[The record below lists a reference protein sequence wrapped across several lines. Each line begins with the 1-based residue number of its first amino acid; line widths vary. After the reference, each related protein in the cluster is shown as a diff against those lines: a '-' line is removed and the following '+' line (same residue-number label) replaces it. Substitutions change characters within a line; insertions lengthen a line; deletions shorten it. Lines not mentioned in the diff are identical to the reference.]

1 MFRFYEEGYK
11 AETLCGTSIF
21 FFLNKTTIV
30 SNRLCTQQDK
40 EHKGLSSFKCSHAPV
55 QIRQMDRQTFT
66 QNLCIH
72 VCKFNYYYC
81 STCTTGKMCRK
92 YSIRGLKLHGVWT
105 VILLTYTHT
114 VYTVMSI
121 LNCPR
126 IPTGNGIK
134 NVRL

>member
-1 MFRFYEEGYK
+1 
-11 AETLCGTSIF
+11 
-21 FFLNKTTIV
+21 
-30 SNRLCTQQDK
+30 
-40 EHKGLSSFKCSHAPV
+40 
-55 QIRQMDRQTFT
+55 MDRQTLT
-66 QNLCIH
+66 QNLCIY
-72 VCKFNYYYC
+72 VCKFNYYFYC

-126 IPTGNGIK
+126 IPTGNGIQ